1 MKAWA
6 GASHIVPDTSTRSC
20 LTRCYHG
27 KRMRPLLGWEH
38 FKIQMGLSSEAAME
52 EYAPQHAEFSD
63 PFYKKAAGNAFSN
76 DALATVVI
84 AIWGS
89 VRPAEMSG
97 LVAVRAARLWER
109 VFRVQS

>member
-1 MKAWA
+1 MNAL
-6 GASHIVPDTSTRSC
+6 VPPS
-20 LTRCYHG
+20 LLFHG

-76 DALATVVI
+76 DAFATVVI